1 MQYKTLGQSG
11 IFVSRLCLGTMNFGP
26 RTQEKD
32 AFRIMDKAFEAGI
45 NFFDTANIYGGQK
58 DKGRSEKIIGQWL
71 AKNSRKRERVILAT
85 KVNGPMHPEWN
96 DPNDEHGLSAHKII
110 HHLEASLKRLQTDYI
125 DLYQMHHID
134 RKVTWEELWGVF
146 ENLNAQGKVVY
157 VGSSNFAGW
166 HLALAQAEAKK
177 RGFLGLVAE
186 QHKYN
191 LLTREPELEVLP
203 AAEYHQIGILPYS
216 PLAAGELTAHA
227 FTGKEGTRSG
237 SGKVKKNVEKHRDQ
251 ISRYQEIC
259 SELGEDPSHVALAW
273 LLANPAVTS
282 PIIGPRTEEQL
293 DSALKAL
300 NLPLPVDLME
310 KLDGIFPGPGRPAPE
325 AYAW

>member
-1 MQYKTLGQSG
+1 MQYKTLGRSG

-26 RTQEKD
+26 RTPEKD
-32 AFRIMDKAFEAGI
+32 AFRILDKAFEAGI
-45 NFFDTANIYGGQK
+45 NFIDTANIYGGQQ

-71 AKNSRKRERVILAT
+71 AKDKSKRERVILAT
-85 KVNGPMHPEWN
+85 KVNGPMHPDWD

-110 HHLEASLKRLQTDYI
+110 HHLEASLKRLQTGHI

-146 ENLNAQGKVVY
+146 ENLITRGKIIY

-166 HLALAQAEAKK
+166 HLTLAQAEAGK
-177 RGFLGLVAE
+177 RGFLGLISE

-203 AAEYHQIGILPYS
+203 AAEYHNIGILPYS

-227 FTGKEGTRSG
+227 FIGKEGTRSG
-237 SGKVKKNVEKHRDQ
+237 SGKVKKRVEEHREQ
-251 ISRYQEIC
+251 ISQYQTLC
-259 SELGEDPSHVALAW
+259 SDLGADPSHVALAW
-273 LLANPAVTS
+273 LLANSAVTS

-300 NLPLPVDLME
+300 ELILPEDFKE
-310 KLDGIFPGPGRPAPE
+310 KLESIFPGPGKPAPD